1 MTRAHDTIVA
11 EIQLLRSVRDAPLV
25 VALDGRSGAG
35 KSNLA
40 ASIAVALSGSVID
53 ADDFFTNGP
62 DAEWEARS
70 IEARVAD
77 ALDWRR
83 LRAEALEPLLA
94 GRVASWHPFN
104 FLTRVGLDARQE
116 SCAPAAVIILDGAYC
131 SRPELGDLID
141 LSVLVEAQD
150 EVRGQ
155 RLIAREGEDFMRTW
169 HAIWDAAEDHYFTHV
184 RPRESFDL
192 IVTSDRDG

>member
-1 MTRAHDTIVA
+1 MTRASDTIIA
-11 EIQLLRSVRDAPLV
+11 EIQLLLSVRDTPLA

-40 ASIAVALSGSVID
+40 AAIAVALGGSVVD

-70 IEARVAD
+70 TEAKVAD

-83 LRAEALEPLLA
+83 LRAQALEPLLA
-94 GRVASWHPFN
+94 GQVASWHPFN
-104 FLTRVGLDARQE
+104 FLTRIGLDDRLE
-116 SCAPAAVIILDGAYC
+116 TCAPSAVIILDGAYC
-131 SRPELGDLID
+131 SRPELADLID
-141 LSVLVEAQD
+141 FSVLVEAQD
-150 EVRGQ
+150 EVRQ
-155 RLIAREGEDFMRTW
+155 KRLIAREGEDFMRSW
-169 HAIWDAAEDHYFTHV
+169 HAIWDAAEDHYFAHV

-192 IVTSDRDG
+192 IVTSDSEE